1 MNWEAIG
8 AVGEIL
14 GALVVLATII
24 YLAIQT
30 RISVKVAKAQ
40 TPQWISD
47 GINSWVGS
55 MRNDP
60 ELIRLIRISLHH
72 WSDLSLNDQTRVH
85 SFFTEMMIHLDA
97 ILELSSQGLTERT
110 RVQAWIENAA
120 GVLATEGGAKWWSQA
135 NFFFSPIVRETLDS
149 RMLDKENPPTPWT
162 IAPFYMLEEED
173 FRQITK
179 VVKSDMLDSS

>member
-1 MNWEAIG
+1 LNWEAIG
-8 AVGEIL
+8 AVGEVL

-97 ILELSSQGLTERT
+97 ILELSTQGLTERT

-135 NFFFSPIVRETLDS
+135 KFFFSPILRETLDS

-162 IAPFYMLEEED
+162 IAPFYMLEEAD

-179 VVKSDMLDSS
+179 VVKSDVLDSS